1 MGEVFLICGKLCSGK
16 TTYAHKLAAEQ
27 GAVLLSV
34 DEVMLS
40 IFGQFAGDKHDE
52 YAAGAKRFLL
62 GKAVELADKNVPVVL
77 DWGFWSRAERQQMRV
92 YFAARGVVS
101 RLVYLAVEETVW
113 KQRILARNTAVLA
126 GDVQA
131 YYVDDNLAKKFLQRF
146 EEPADEEIDLRVTC
160 G

>member
-101 RLVYLAVEETVW
+101 RLVYLAVAETPLCW
-113 KQRILARNTAVLA
+113 REMSRRTTWMTIWQRSFYSVLK
-126 GDVQA
+126 
-131 YYVDDNLAKKFLQRF
+131 NR
-146 EEPADEEIDLRVTC
+146 RTRRSTC